1 MNKKILGLR
10 ILELREKKGMT
21 MEQMAEALGMPYS
34 TYWDLER
41 GKSTLT
47 AERLEQL
54 AAYHGVS
61 LDEFMSFDNPVLHMQ
76 DHASHGYN
84 VIHTQNQ
91 QINTEVVNEK
101 LDRLLEM
108 MGRQIELLT
117 ELVRNRA

>member
-1 MNKKILGLR
+1 MNKKMLGLR

-21 MEQMAEALGMPYS
+21 MERMAEALGMPYS
-34 TYWDLER
+34 TYSDLER

-54 AAYHGVS
+54 ATFHGVT
-61 LDEFMSFDNPVLHMQ
+61 LDEFMSFDHPVLHMQ
-76 DHASHGYN
+76 DYASHGYN

-101 LDRLLEM
+101 LDRLLDL
-108 MGRQIELLT
+108 MGKQIELLS
-117 ELVRNRA
+117 ELVRKSA